1 MKISPGIV
9 NKIMENVKAPRL
21 PRKKNRLNLAMSEA
35 IGPAKTI
42 YKDGFE
48 LNIKVD
54 QRLDEIAWQ

>member
-1 MKISPGIV
+1 MKISPGMV

-35 IGPAKTI
+35 IGPAKI
-42 YKDGFE
+42 IE

-54 QRLDEIAWQ
+54 QLLDEIACQ